1 MNFLDGLNPK
11 QKEAVLH
18 QDGPL
23 LIIAGAGAGKTK
35 TLTHRILNLIVN
47 GVDPIR
53 ILAITF
59 TNKASKEMKERVTHL
74 IQTSKDLNLPI
85 NDTVTPFV
93 STFHAL
99 GVYIL
104 KNEYHAL
111 GIRRSFSI
119 YDRNDS
125 KSLVKKII
133 KELDYDPKQ
142 YDPGMILSLIGKA
155 KSDLIKIEEY
165 EVETADNPAKELA
178 FKVWQK
184 YKQKLREENAL
195 DFDDLLYEPTLL
207 LQRNSEIREKYQR
220 RWDYIHIDE
229 YQDTNEVQYQLSK
242 MLAEKHKNICV
253 VGDADQN
260 IYSWRGATIKNIMNF
275 EEDYPNATEIVLEEN
290 YRSTQNI
297 LAAANSVIKK
307 NFKRKE
313 KNLFTKNKEG
323 DKLVLFNAHSEYD
336 EGNFVTEQCRELIDS
351 GIKEDDIAVL
361 YRTNFQSRVLEEVF
375 LRNKIAYQVLGT
387 RFFDRKEIKD
397 VISYL
402 KYALNPN
409 DSTSLGR
416 IINFPTR
423 GIGKVGY
430 LKILEGNGDQLSGKA
445 KEGYKSFQDF
455 IKKLQDKL
463 TNSKPSE
470 IIKFIFTDSG
480 IETELHKDKEFGED
494 RILNIKELVSLAT
507 KYDSVASKSLTEG
520 DDGKQEGLESFIEDI
535 SLLSDQ
541 DELDSSTSLG
551 ASKKGVKLM
560 TVHAS
565 KGLEFKYVF
574 IVGLEQGLF
583 PSDGFIDDERDE
595 EEERRLFYVALTRA
609 MQKVFLVY
617 ASFRNIYG
625 RQVVNTP
632 SEFIGDIED
641 DYLEIFEDEN
651 SFRGKKD
658 TASLAKS
665 IFIDF

>member
-1 MNFLDGLNPK
+1 MQFLENLNSK
-11 QKEAVLH
+11 QREAVLH
-18 QDGPL
+18 QKGPL

-35 TLTHRILNLIVN
+35 TLTSRILNLIIN
-47 GVDPIR
+47 GVDPQK

-59 TNKASKEMKERVTHL
+59 TNKAANEMKDRVWSLIQNSKE
-74 IQTSKDLNLPI
+74 LNLPI
-85 NDTVTPFV
+85 NDTQPPFI
-93 STFHAL
+93 STFHSL
-99 GVYIL
+99 GVFIC
-104 KNEYHAL
+104 KKEYQAL
-111 GIRRSFSI
+111 GIKRSFSI

-125 KSLVKKII
+125 KTLIKNII
-133 KELDYDPKQ
+133 KELDYDPKM
-142 YDPGMILSLIGKA
+142 YEPGMILSLIGKA
-155 KSDLIKIEEY
+155 KSDMLTLEEY
-165 EVETADNPAKELA
+165 ETEIVDNPIKELA
-178 FKVWQK
+178 LKVWEK
-184 YKQKLREENAL
+184 YRKRLKEENAL

-207 LQRNSEIREKYQR
+207 LVKNKEIREKYQKT
-220 RWDYIHIDE
+220 WDYIHIDE
-229 YQDTNEVQYQLSK
+229 YQDTNEVQYQLTK
-242 MLAEKHKNICV
+242 MLGEKHKNICV

-297 LAAANSVIKK
+297 LGAANSVIKK
-307 NFKRKE
+307 NIKRKE
-313 KNLFTKNKEG
+313 KNLFTKNTEG
-323 DKLVLFNAHSEYD
+323 EKLSLFNAYNEYD
-336 EGNFVTEQCRELIDS
+336 EANFVIEQCRGLLEK
-351 GIKEDDIAVL
+351 GIEEDEIAVL

-375 LRNKIAYQVLGT
+375 LQNKVPYQILGT

-397 VISYL
+397 VVSYL

-416 IINFPTR
+416 IINFPSR
-423 GIGKVGY
+423 GIGKVSY
-430 LKILEGNGDQLSGKA
+430 LKILEGGANSLSGKTL
-445 KEGYKSFQDF
+445 EGYRSFQNF
-455 IKKLQDKL
+455 ISRLQKKI

-470 IIKFIFTDSG
+470 IIKFIFMDSG

-507 KYDSVASKSLTEG
+507 KYD
-520 DDGKQEGLESFIEDI
+520 DGGNEGLEKFIEDI

-541 DELDSSTSLG
+541 DELG
-551 ASKKGVKLM
+551 NGKKGIKLM
-560 TVHAS
+560 TIHAS

-583 PSDGFIDDERDE
+583 PSENFDEDKDE

-609 MQKVFLVY
+609 KEKVFLIF
-617 ASFRNIYG
+617 ASFRNIFG

-632 SEFIGDIED
+632 SEFINDIED
-641 DYLEIFEDEN
+641 DYLEIFENEN
-651 SFRGKKD
+651 TPRRDD
-658 TASLAKS
+658 TTSLAKS

>member
-1 MNFLDGLNPK
+1 MNFLNDLNSK
-11 QKEAVLH
+11 QKEAVEH
-18 QDGPL
+18 TSGPL

-47 GVDPIR
+47 GVDPR
-53 ILAITF
+53 KILAITF
-59 TNKASKEMKERVTHL
+59 TNKAAKEMKERVNHL

-85 NDTVTPFV
+85 NDTVPPFV
-93 STFHAL
+93 STFHSL
-99 GVYIL
+99 GVFIA
-104 KNEYHAL
+104 KNEHQAL
-111 GIRRSFSI
+111 GIKKHFSI
-119 YDRNDS
+119 YDRADS
-125 KSLVKKII
+125 KSLIKNII
-133 KELDYDPKQ
+133 KEFDYDPKM
-142 YDPGMILSLIGKA
+142 YDPGMILALIGKA

-165 EVETADNPAKELA
+165 ENEIKNNPAKELA
-178 FKVWQK
+178 LKVWKK
-184 YKQKLREENAL
+184 YQTKLKEENAL

-207 LQRNSEIREKYQR
+207 LMKNIEIREKYQR
-220 RWDYIHIDE
+220 MWDYIHIDE

-242 MLAEKHKNICV
+242 MLADKHKNICV

-297 LAAANSVIKK
+297 LSAANQVIAK
-307 NFKRKE
+307 NVNRKE
-313 KNLFTKNKEG
+313 KNLFTKNNEG
-323 DKLVLFNAHSEYD
+323 DKLTLFNAYNEYD
-336 EGNFVTEQCRELIDS
+336 EGKFVVEQCEELLNKGIEDS
-351 GIKEDDIAVL
+351 EIAIL

-375 LRNKIAYQVLGT
+375 LRNKVPYQVLGT
-387 RFFDRKEIKD
+387 RFFDRKEVKD

-402 KYALNPN
+402 KFALNTSDN
-409 DSTSLGR
+409 ASLGR

-423 GIGKVGY
+423 GIGKVSY
-430 LKILEGNGDQLSGKA
+430 LKILEGRGSELTGKTA
-445 KEGYKSFQDF
+445 EGYKGFLNF
-455 IKKLQDKL
+455 ITRLQNKIQ
-463 TNSKPSE
+463 SPEIKPSE

-507 KYDSVASKSLTEG
+507 KYDEA
-520 DDGKQEGLESFIEDI
+520 GLEGTDKFIEDI

-541 DELDSSTSLG
+541 DELGNNS
-551 ASKKGVKLM
+551 KGVKLM
-560 TVHAS
+560 TVHAA

-583 PSDGFIDDERDE
+583 PSDGFGDEKDRDE

-609 MQKVFLVY
+609 KEKVFLVFT
-617 ASFRNIYG
+617 SFRNIYG
-625 RQVVNTP
+625 RQIVNTP
-632 SEFIGDIED
+632 SEFIGDIKD
-641 DYLEIFEDEN
+641 DYLEIFEDTE
-651 SFRGKKD
+651 SPRGKSD
-658 TASLAKS
+658 TSSLAKS

>member
-1 MNFLDGLNPK
+1 MNFLESLNDK
-11 QKEAVLH
+11 QKEAVLCT
-18 QDGPL
+18 DGPL

-35 TLTHRILNLIVN
+35 TLTHRILNLIVS
-47 GVDPIR
+47 GVEPR
-53 ILAITF
+53 KILAITF
-59 TNKASKEMKERVTHL
+59 TNKAAKEMKERVNHL

-85 NDTVTPFV
+85 NDTVSPFV

-104 KNEYHAL
+104 KNEYQAL

-142 YDPGMILSLIGKA
+142 YEPGTILSLIGKA
-155 KSDLIKIEEY
+155 KSDLIKLEEY
-165 EVETADNPAKELA
+165 EVEGQSNPAKELA

-184 YKQKLREENAL
+184 YRAKLKEENAL

-207 LQRNSEIREKYQR
+207 LQRDKNIREKYQKM
-220 RWDYIHIDE
+220 WDYVHIDE

-242 MLAEKHKNICV
+242 MLSEGHKNICV

-275 EEDYPNATEIVLEEN
+275 EQDYPNAVEIVLEQN

-307 NFKRKE
+307 NVNRKD
-313 KNLFTKNKEG
+313 KNLFTQNTEG
-323 DKLVLFNAHSEYD
+323 EKLVLFNAYNEYD
-336 EGNFVTEQCRELIDS
+336 EADFVVEQCQKILSEGVS
-351 GIKEDDIAVL
+351 EDDIAVL

-375 LRNKIAYQVLGT
+375 LRNKISYQVLGT
-387 RFFDRKEIKD
+387 RFFDRKEVKD

-430 LKILEGNGDQLSGKA
+430 LKILEGNSDKLTGKA
-445 KEGYKSFQDF
+445 KEGYTSFQNF

-463 TNSKPSE
+463 RNSSSSE

-480 IETELHKDKEFGED
+480 IETELHKDKEGGED

-507 KYDSVASKSLTEG
+507 KYDEQG
-520 DDGKQEGLESFIEDI
+520 QEGLEQFIEDI

-541 DELDSSTSLG
+541 DELNSN
-551 ASKKGVKLM
+551 KNGVKLM

-565 KGLEFKYVF
+565 KGLEFKNVF

-583 PSDGFIDDERDE
+583 PSDGFNEDRDE

-609 MQKVFLVY
+609 MEKVFLIY
-617 ASFRNIYG
+617 ASFRNIFG

-632 SEFIGDIED
+632 SEFLEDIED
-641 DYLEIFEDEN
+641 DYIEIFEQEEKY
-651 SFRGKKD
+651 RGGGND
-658 TASLAKS
+658 TSSLAKS

>member
-1 MNFLDGLNPK
+1 MEFLNELNSK

-18 QDGPL
+18 QNGPL

-47 GVDPIR
+47 GIEPAK

-59 TNKASKEMKERVTHL
+59 TNKAASEMKERVNHL

-85 NDTVTPFV
+85 NDTVSPFV
-93 STFHAL
+93 STFHSL
-99 GVYIL
+99 GVHIL
-104 KNEYHAL
+104 KSEYQKL
-111 GIRRSFSI
+111 GIKKHFSI

-133 KELDYDPKQ
+133 KDLDYDPKQ
-142 YDPGMILSLIGKA
+142 YEPGMILSLIGKA
-155 KSDLIKIEEY
+155 KSDLIKLSEY
-165 EVETADNPAKELA
+165 EIEAEENPVKELT

-184 YKQKLREENAL
+184 YRVKLKEEGAL

-207 LQRNSEIREKYQR
+207 LQRDKEVRKKYQK

-229 YQDTNEVQYQLSK
+229 YQDTNEVQYQLVK
-242 MLAEKHKNICV
+242 MLTEKHKNICV

-275 EEDYPNATEIVLEEN
+275 EEDYPDATEIVLEEN

-297 LAAANSVIKK
+297 LGAANAVIKK
-307 NFKRKE
+307 NIKRKD
-313 KNLFTKNKEG
+313 KNLFTKNTEG
-323 DKLVLFNAHSEYD
+323 EKLALFNAYNEYNEAEFVVDRCKDLIEQGVSED
-336 EGNFVTEQCRELIDS
+336 E
-351 GIKEDDIAVL
+351 IAVL
-361 YRTNFQSRVLEEVF
+361 YRTNFQSRVLEEIF
-375 LRNKIAYQVLGT
+375 LQSKVDYQILGT

-402 KYALNPN
+402 KFAINTS

-423 GIGKVGY
+423 GIGKVSY
-430 LKILEGNGDQLSGKA
+430 LKILEGNAEQLTGKA
-445 KEGYKSFQDF
+445 RDGYKSFKNF
-455 IKKLQDKL
+455 IKKLQEKIE
-463 TNSKPSE
+463 NAKPSE
-470 IIKFIFTDSG
+470 IVKFIFKDSG

-507 KYDSVASKSLTEG
+507 KYDELGAESTE
-520 DDGKQEGLESFIEDI
+520 KFLEDI

-541 DELDSSTSLG
+541 DELNNK
-551 ASKKGVKLM
+551 KKGVKLM

-583 PSDGFIDDERDE
+583 PSDGFNEDRDE

-617 ASFRNIYG
+617 ASFRNIFG
-625 RQVVNTP
+625 RQVVNVP
-632 SEFIGDIED
+632 SEFIEDIED
-641 DYLEIFEDEN
+641 DYLEIFDSVKSGGHGAGNDESRYDN
-651 SFRGKKD
+651 ND
-658 TASLAKS
+658 TESLAKNV
-665 IFIDF
+665 FIDF

>member
-1 MNFLDGLNPK
+1 MEFLNGLNNK
-11 QKEAVLH
+11 QKEAVLCT
-18 QDGPL
+18 DGAL
-23 LIIAGAGAGKTK
+23 LIVAGAGAGKTK
-35 TLTHRILNLIVN
+35 TLTHRILNLIVS
-47 GVDPIR
+47 GVEPSR

-59 TNKASKEMKERVTHL
+59 TNKAATEMKERVNYL

-85 NDTVTPFV
+85 NDTPSPFV

-99 GVYIL
+99 GVHIL
-104 KNEYHAL
+104 KNEYRSL
-111 GIRRSFSI
+111 GIQRSFSI

-125 KSLVKKII
+125 KSLIKNII

-155 KSDLIKIEEY
+155 KSDLIKLEEY
-165 EVETADNPAKELA
+165 AVEAEENPVKDLT

-184 YKQKLREENAL
+184 YRERLRTENAL
-195 DFDDLLYEPTLL
+195 DFDDLIYEPTLL
-207 LQRNSEIREKYQR
+207 LKRDKEIRQKYQNT
-220 RWDYIHIDE
+220 WDYVHIDE

-242 MLAEKHKNICV
+242 MLCEKHKNICV

-275 EEDYPNATEIVLEEN
+275 EKDYPDATEIVLEEN

-297 LAAANSVIKK
+297 LGAANAVIKK
-307 NFKRKE
+307 NINRKE
-313 KNLFTKNKEG
+313 KNLFTKNTEG
-323 DKLVLFNAHSEYD
+323 DRLTLFNAYNEYD
-336 EGNFVTEQCRELIDS
+336 EADFVVEQCKELIDGGVS
-351 GIKEDDIAVL
+351 PENISVL

-375 LRNKIAYQVLGT
+375 LKNKVDYQLLGT
-387 RFFDRKEIKD
+387 RFFDRKEVKD
-397 VISYL
+397 VVSYL
-402 KYALNPN
+402 KYALNPSDN
-409 DSTSLGR
+409 ASLGR

-423 GIGKVGY
+423 GIGKVSY
-430 LKILEGNGDQLSGKA
+430 LKILEGNAGALTGKA
-445 KEGYKSFQDF
+445 AEGYKSFQNF
-455 IKKLQDKL
+455 IKKLQEKL
-463 TNSKPSE
+463 EGGRPSE

-507 KYDSVASKSLTEG
+507 KYDEG
-520 DDGKQEGLESFIEDI
+520 GAEGLEQFIEDI

-541 DELDSSTSLG
+541 DELNN
-551 ASKKGVKLM
+551 KKSGVKLM

-565 KGLEFKYVF
+565 KGLEFQYVF

-583 PSDGFIDDERDE
+583 PNDGLDEDRDE

-609 MQKVFLVY
+609 MKKVFLVY
-617 ASFRNIYG
+617 TSFRRIFG

-632 SEFIGDIED
+632 SEFLEDIED
-641 DYLEIFEDEN
+641 DYLEIFENEETNRRNRGN
-651 SFRGKKD
+651 SSSED
-658 TASLAKS
+658 LAKD